1 MAGTSQSH
9 PLTDAVTAQYEQ
21 WSYPP
26 PYTDLESLPLNGPES
41 NFKDFRALHLAYW
54 PAESYREDRD
64 ILVAGC
70 GTMAAACYAWLY
82 PKARVMGIDLS
93 AASLAH
99 EQLLKEKYSLANLTL
114 HRLPLE
120 QAGSLGITFDF
131 IACHGVLHHLADPV
145 AGLSALREVLKI
157 DGVAALMVYAKY
169 GRLGVYMLQDFFR
182 LLGLKQD
189 AAGVADV
196 KQTLSLVSP
205 NHPVQQ
211 YLRMATDL
219 NSNAGL
225 VDTFLHTRD
234 RAYSVRDC
242 LDLVRGAGMVFQG
255 WEESMRY
262 NCDLPFA
269 NLPSESSLLQ
279 RMAAL
284 PEEQAWEAA
293 ELFRG
298 NIPVHFFYA
307 CRADRDPRRYRI
319 HFEGKDFLGYVPVPR
334 FSSVLPGDPRQGRPA
349 ILQRPLVPP
358 VAVAP
363 AHLPVLRQID
373 GTRTVADCLN
383 AQPLAGEAGVAFG
396 RELFSYYWRQ
406 GYLLFRLPHAQ

>member
-1 MAGTSQSH
+1 MADSPPSH
-9 PLTDAVTAQYEQ
+9 PLTDAVATQYEQ
-21 WSYPP
+21 WTYPP

-70 GTMAAACYAWLY
+70 GTMAAACYAYLY
-82 PKARVMGIDLS
+82 PKARVVGVDLS

-99 EQLLKEKYSLANLTL
+99 EQLLKEKYGLANLTL

-120 QAGSLGITFDF
+120 QISFLGIAFDF

-145 AGLSALREVLKI
+145 AGLSALRDVLKI
-157 DGVAALMVYAKY
+157 EGVAALMVYAKY

-182 LLGLKQD
+182 LLELQQD

-196 KQTLSLVSP
+196 RQTLSLISP
-205 NHPVQQ
+205 NHPLQQ
-211 YLRMATDL
+211 YLRAATDL
-219 NSNAGL
+219 YADAGL
-225 VDTFLHTRD
+225 VDTFLHPRD
-234 RAYSVRDC
+234 QAYSVRDC
-242 LDLVRGAGMVFQG
+242 LNLVRAANMVFQG
-255 WEESMRY
+255 WEEGMRY

-269 NLPSESSLLQ
+269 SLPPESSLRQ

-284 PEEQAWEAA
+284 PEEQMWEAA

-319 HFEGKDFLGYVPVPR
+319 HFEGEDFLGYIPVPR
-334 FSSVLPGDPRQGRPA
+334 FARVIPGDPQQGRLP
-349 ILQRPLVPP
+349 ILERPPIPP

-363 AHLPVLRQID
+363 AHISVLRRID
-373 GTRTVADCLN
+373 GIRTVAECLQ
-383 AQPLAGEAGVAFG
+383 AQPLTGEAGVAFG

-406 GYLLFRLPHAQ
+406 GYLLFRLPQAQ